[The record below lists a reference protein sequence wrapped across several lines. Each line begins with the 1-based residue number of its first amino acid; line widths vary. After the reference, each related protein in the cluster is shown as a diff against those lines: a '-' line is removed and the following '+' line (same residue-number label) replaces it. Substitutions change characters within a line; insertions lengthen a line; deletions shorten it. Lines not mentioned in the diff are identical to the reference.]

1 VTWVAAALAVALVVR
16 VSQERSNP
24 YEVIVEDFV
33 LWLLAAL
40 LCVMVIW

>member
-1 VTWVAAALAVALVVR
+1 VTWVAAALAVALIVR
-16 VSQERSNP
+16 VLQERSNQ
-24 YEVIVEDFV
+24 YEVVLEDFV